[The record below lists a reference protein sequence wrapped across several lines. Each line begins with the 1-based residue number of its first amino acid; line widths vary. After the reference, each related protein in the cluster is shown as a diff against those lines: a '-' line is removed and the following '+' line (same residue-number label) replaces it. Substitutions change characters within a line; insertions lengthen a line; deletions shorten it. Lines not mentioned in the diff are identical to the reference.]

1 MKPENIL
8 IDSTGHLKLTDFGL
22 SKGQTE
28 EKTHKWIQNYYK
40 EELIIKS
47 DKDHKE
53 RLKLNKLKTKKKR
66 IIGSPHYI
74 APEMITDNKSSAA
87 IDWWALGII
96 IFEALVGSPPYNGSS
111 PDEILSNIVNDHKD
125 IVMDIGYDDDQVSP
139 EAAELINALLERDPI
154 KRQENADNIKD
165 FGFFQCLQWDILREQ
180 EVPFVPETT
189 NATDTSYFSPN
200 KMFKADDYSNRVD
213 SVKAPI
219 HKKPRMTDFD
229 FRTLNV
235 QSLAEKNKEY
245 GLLALK
251 ELRRKTIWG
260 FVTPIEATTKFD

>member
-1 MKPENIL
+1 MLPLPVTQDI
-8 IDSTGHLKLTDFGL
+8 GGRR
-22 SKGQTE
+22 Q
-28 EKTHKWIQNYYK
+28 
-40 EELIIKS
+40 
-47 DKDHKE
+47 
-53 RLKLNKLKTKKKR
+53 NKLKTKKKR

-213 SVKAPI
+213 RKSV
-219 HKKPRMTDFD
+219 
-229 FRTLNV
+229 V
-235 QSLAEKNKEY
+235 
-245 GLLALK
+245 
-251 ELRRKTIWG
+251 
-260 FVTPIEATTKFD
+260 